1 MLGVMSHHLLNC
13 HNLVS
18 YCIRMHF
25 LAYGLSRW
33 MDE

>member
-1 MLGVMSHHLLNC
+1 MLGVMSHNLQNC

-18 YCIRMHF
+18 YCIGKHF
-25 LAYGLSRW
+25 SAYGLSRW